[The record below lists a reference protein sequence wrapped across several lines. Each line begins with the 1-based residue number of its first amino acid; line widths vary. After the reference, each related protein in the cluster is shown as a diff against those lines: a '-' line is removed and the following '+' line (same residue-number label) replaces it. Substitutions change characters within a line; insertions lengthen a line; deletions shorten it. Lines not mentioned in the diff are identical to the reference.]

1 MNENLLLIICAVGV
15 VALIYLIR
23 YIIAKVFYKGTD
35 AIENKL
41 RQIEPGT
48 RATGNQSLA
57 ERLGV
62 PGQNPGT
69 NQIPASQ
76 SQSAQADQAPTEIPA
91 ATAQQL
97 QAAAPSSDR
106 PVSFCAKCGAQA
118 KPGSTFC
125 AKCGAELKKN

>member
-23 YIIAKVFYKGTD
+23 YIIAKVVYKGTD

-62 PGQNPGT
+62 PGQNPPGCPV
-69 NQIPASQ
+69 QPD
-76 SQSAQADQAPTEIPA
+76 SAPA
-91 ATAQQL
+91 ACFAS
-97 QAAAPSSDR
+97 AR
-106 PVSFCAKCGAQA
+106 
-118 KPGSTFC
+118 
-125 AKCGAELKKN
+125 

>member
-1 MNENLLLIICAVGV
+1 MNKNLLLIICAVGV

-23 YIIAKVFYKGTD
+23 YIIAKVVYKGTD

-62 PGQNPGT
+62 PGQNPPAVQS
-69 NQIPASQ
+69 NQTPPQQTVSPQPGNPADIQ
-76 SQSAQADQAPTEIPA
+76 VVSAQGQ
-91 ATAQQL
+91 TA
-97 QAAAPSSDR
+97 
-106 PVSFCAKCGAQA
+106 SFCTKCGAA
-118 KPGSTFC
+118 VKPGSTFC
-125 AKCGAELKKN
+125 VKCGAELKKN